1 MPRKS
6 DLDYTIERRKKLL
19 VDGIERRRALAR
31 SMFQMPGQR
40 PAFAVELTRGEMLG
54 WWMIHRHDSLG
65 AKVLSSY
72 TDVQRMEL
80 DRALSEHIQQQALGG
95 ME

>member
-19 VDGIERRRALAR
+19 VDGIERRRNLVR
-31 SMFQMPGQR
+31 RLFQMPGER
-40 PAFAVELTRGEMLG
+40 PAFTVALTRGEMLG
-54 WWMIHRHDSLG
+54 WWMVHRYDSLG
-65 AKVLSSY
+65 EKVLAGYS
-72 TDVQRMEL
+72 DVQRMEL